1 MTLELNLDADW
12 HYISYFFFK
21 LIIFHIMNEFKTELN
36 EQPLW
41 HSRESFVGW
50 GKISKATLMWCII
63 TQISVTKNPQY
74 RYRWGHSKN
83 IDIDKAILENIDID
97 RASPIHTFKASE
109 TKFKKV

>member
-1 MTLELNLDADW
+1 MLVG
-12 HYISYFFFK
+12 
-21 LIIFHIMNEFKTELN
+21 IIFHIMNELKTELN

-74 RYRWGHSKN
+74 PYRWGHSKN
-83 IDIDKAILENIDID
+83 IDIDKAILENID